1 MLRRPTI
8 HVIDD
13 DPLFL
18 DEMRSLFQAQSY
30 GEDMR
35 THSQIGDVDIQPGD
49 IACLD
54 LRLAD
59 GRRPSQTVQ
68 ELTEAGA
75 SVIIV
80 TTGASSAELQ
90 DCLRAGAVGVVLKPD
105 VPDGLP
111 SALATAFAGGV
122 VLNRETCASLIG
134 LSACLSENLRRLTE
148 LVAAGLS
155 AEQAFPLSGLDVR
168 HAARVQ
174 QDIRREL
181 EQRVVGWPDKNLTI
195 GVVDDHWL
203 AVSGVKQVLHSGLD
217 DRVNVAGAATVAELL
232 SLPLEFDAVILD
244 VLLADGSVPRD
255 NVALLRSA
263 SAEVLLFTSLEPG
276 DPSRD
281 DDVNAAMEAGA
292 KALIFKG
299 DADRELLD
307 ALKDVLAGAMYFNL
321 AWSRALSR
329 VRSDMSL
336 LTPREKEVFLKHRAG
351 LSQQE
356 IADLFC
362 LSRET
367 VKSHFK
373 SINAKLNG
381 RP

>member
-18 DEMRSLFQAQSY
+18 DEMRAWFAARSY
-30 GEDMR
+30 GDEVR
-35 THSQIGDVDIQPGD
+35 THPDLTEVDVRPGD
-49 IACLD
+49 IVCLD

-59 GRRPSQTVQ
+59 GRRPSESVQ
-68 ELTEAGA
+68 ELSEAGA
-75 SVIIV
+75 TVIIV
-80 TTGASSAELQ
+80 TTGGSTAELQ

-105 VPDGLP
+105 VSVNLQP
-111 SALATAFAGGV
+111 ALDAAFAGGI
-122 VLNRETCASLIG
+122 VLNRETCAALTG
-134 LSACLSENLRRLTE
+134 LSACLPVSSRRLTE
-148 LVAAGLS
+148 LFAAGLS
-155 AEQAFPLSGLDVR
+155 AEQAFPLAGLDLRQAVR
-168 HAARVQ
+168 LQ
-174 QDIRREL
+174 QDIRRDL
-181 EQRVVGWPDKNLTI
+181 EQRVVGWPDRSLSI
-195 GVVDDHWL
+195 GVIDDHSL
-203 AVSGVKQVLHSGLD
+203 AVAGVTQVLHGCLD
-217 DRVNVAGAATVAELL
+217 DRVLVAGAATVADLMAIHMT
-232 SLPLEFDAVILD
+232 FDAVILD
-244 VLLADGSVPRD
+244 VLLADGSRPAD
-255 NVALLRSA
+255 NVARLRA
-263 SAEVLLFTSLEPG
+263 SGAEVLLFTSLEPG

-281 DDVNAAMEAGA
+281 DDVYAAMEAGA

-307 ALKDVLAGAMYFNL
+307 GLKEVLGGSQYFNL
-321 AWSRALSR
+321 AWSRALGR
-329 VRSDMSL
+329 VRSDMSM
-336 LTPREKEVFLKHRAG
+336 LTAREREVYLRHRAG

-373 SINAKLNG
+373 NINAKLNG